1 MYHRKITPRKLRN
14 RESKYLKN
22 VADRNLNYGDACDL
36 LNFDGHEIVYE
47 PEFFTPSAKI
57 SKKYFKTVDE
67 AKAYLKA
74 DGFKYKGRFKMDSY
88 LSYVYKKSRL
98 TVTIDMD
105 YLYSPEHNEF
115 GTFFTINS

>member
-1 MYHRKITPRKLRN
+1 MSQIKTRKLRSA
-14 RESKYLKN
+14 ESRYLKN
-22 VADRNLNYGDACDL
+22 VADRNLNYGDACNL
-36 LNFDGHEIVYE
+36 LNFDGFDTVFEDE
-47 PEFFTPSAKI
+47 SFPPSTKI
-57 SKKYFKTVDE
+57 SRKYFRTVDE